1 MFSDP
6 SNAPNFVSTIQF
18 EDEGSVV
25 TALLLEGAI
34 VDSKPISV
42 CRYSNQIEQNHEFQ
56 EILKDKPFK
65 STGKKQDDAAG
76 TISGRLAKMKAAGY
90 NLGQN
95 AFVKAQAFD
104 EKHSVT
110 SSAKSVASSVASTA
124 SSAGKKGLQIA
135 SGLAGKVWGG
145 KSSERSSASTTT
157 TTTTTTSSTTT
168 TATTTTTK

>member
-124 SSAGKKGLQIA
+124 SSAGKKGLQIVFILIIVYRCCLLFWLLFRKFLYFLLQQ
-135 SGLAGKVWGG
+135 SDQCVLY
-145 KSSERSSASTTT
+145 SIYFCF
-157 TTTTTTSSTTT
+157 
-168 TATTTTTK
+168 